1 MAPETP
7 AMRIGRK
14 KIMADKW
21 TPSEMGR
28 KGGRKSR
35 RNLDPD
41 TARQMVKIREIR
53 KMLQKQPTEEEK

>member
-1 MAPETP
+1 
-7 AMRIGRK
+7 
-14 KIMADKW
+14 MADKW